1 MFELTKKSVLRT
13 AIFFVV
19 IMAVYP
25 LICLLTSQMLFH
37 TSFSYNM
44 IDVRA
49 CVNISFAYFAIESF
63 VNVLTI
69 KCRESKS
76 VNR

>member
-25 LICLLTSQMLFH
+25 LVCLITSKMMFH
-37 TSFSYNM
+37 TGFNYNM

-49 CVNISFAYFAIESF
+49 CVNISFAYFAIETF

>member
-44 IDVRA
+44 IDIRA

-63 VNVLTI
+63 VNVLTVRSR
-69 KCRESKS
+69 KNKTVKR
-76 VNR
+76 